1 MLLIED
7 DKAASEAT
15 ALLLRAW
22 KCEVWCARTAEA
34 ALKMVEGHAAI
45 PNIVVADYR
54 LPGKLDGVEAIQH
67 IQMTLQIAIPAITG
81 ESDISAI
88 REIEQMG
95 YMILRKPVRPA
106 KLRRL
111 ISHYGAQAALPASVE

>member
-1 MLLIED
+1 M
-7 DKAASEAT
+7 
-15 ALLLRAW
+15 
-22 KCEVWCARTAEA
+22 
-34 ALKMVEGHAAI
+34 

-54 LPGKLDGVEAIQH
+54 LPGKFDGVEAIQR
-67 IQMTLQIAIPAITG
+67 IQVTLQTAIPAIIVTG

-95 YMILRKPVRPA
+95 YVILRKPVRPA

-111 ISHYGAQAALPASVE
+111 ISHYGAKASLPATVD